1 MKVLLTGGAGYI
13 GSHTA
18 VALSKADHEVF
29 LYDNHCNSKP
39 SVAKRISQITGQ
51 HIALIQGDVRDTDML
66 TEVLK
71 SNQIDAVIHFAGLKA
86 VGESS
91 TNPIEYYSVNVQ
103 GAISLLQ
110 AMERAEIYSLVF
122 SSSACV
128 YGDPQYLPIDESHPT
143 APTNPY
149 GRNKLQ
155 IEQLLQ
161 DVVQSDLNNV
171 PKWRIASLR
180 YFNPVG
186 AHESGCIGEDPNG
199 IPNNLMPFVAQVA
212 AGKLAQLNLFGND
225 YPTPDGTGVRD
236 YIHVMDLA
244 EGHLAALDY
253 LSQHTGIEFFN
264 LGTGVGY
271 SVMQMVHAFEK
282 ASLRPIPYQIKD
294 RRAGDIASCYANANK
309 AQEKLHW
316 KTYRNLSDMS
326 ESAWRWQQFSAK
338 RHLNSP
344 GD

>member
-1 MKVLLTGGAGYI
+1 MKVLLTGGTGYI

-18 VALSKADHEVF
+18 VALVEAGHQVF
-29 LYDNHCNSKP
+29 LYDNNSNSKP
-39 SVAKRISQITGQ
+39 GVANKISQITGQ
-51 HIALIQGDVRDTDML
+51 SIELIHGDVRDTQRL

-91 TNPIEYYSVNVQ
+91 SHPIEYYSANVQ

-110 AMERAEIYSLVF
+110 AMESAKIYHLVF

-128 YGDPQYLPIDESHPT
+128 YGDPHYLPLDEAHPT
-143 APTNPY
+143 QPTNPY

-155 IEQLLQ
+155 VEQLLQ
-161 DVVQSDLNNV
+161 DVAQSDLKKS
-171 PKWRIASLR
+171 PRWRILSLR

-186 AHESGCIGEDPNG
+186 AHDTGLIGEEPNG

-212 AGKLAQLNLFGND
+212 VGRLSQLTIFGND

-244 EGHLAALDY
+244 EGHVTALQFLTEHSGFDI
-253 LSQHTGIEFFN
+253 LN
-264 LGTGVGY
+264 LGTGTGL
-271 SVMQMVHAFEK
+271 SVLEMVQAFEK
-282 ASLRPIPYQIKD
+282 VSLCPIPYQIVG
-294 RRAGDIASCYANANK
+294 RRTGDIASCYADASK
-309 AQEKLHW
+309 ALEKLNW
-316 KTYRNLSDMS
+316 KTRRDLTAMC
-326 ESAWRWQQFSAK
+326 ESAWRWQQFCASE
-338 RHLNSP
+338 SSS
-344 GD
+344 GIDG

>member
-1 MKVLLTGGAGYI
+1 MRVLLTGGTGYI

-18 VALSKADHEVF
+18 VVLTKAGHEVF
-29 LYDNHCNSKP
+29 LYDNLCNSKP
-39 SVAKRISQITGQ
+39 SVAKRVSQITGQ
-51 HIALIQGDVRDTDML
+51 HIALIEGDVRDTDML
-66 TEVLK
+66 TEALK
-71 SNQIDAVIHFAGLKA
+71 SNQVDAVIHFAGLKA

-91 TNPIEYYSVNVQ
+91 SNPIEYYSANVQ

-161 DVVQSDLNNV
+161 DVVQSDLKNV

-186 AHESGCIGEDPNG
+186 AHESGFIGEDPNG
-199 IPNNLMPFVAQVA
+199 TPNNLMPFVAQVA
-212 AGKLAQLNLFGND
+212 AGKLAYLNLFGND
-225 YPTPDGTGVRD
+225 YPTPDGTGIRD

-253 LSQHTGIEFFN
+253 LSLHAGIEFFN
-264 LGTGVGY
+264 LGTGIGY

-282 ASLRPIPYQIKD
+282 ASLKPIPFQIKG

-309 AQEKLHW
+309 ALEKLHW

-326 ESAWRWQQFSAK
+326 ESAWLWQQFSAK
-338 RHLNSP
+338 SHLNSP
-344 GD
+344 DD